1 MSNKKRIKK
10 DIEKDNI
17 IKEIKRAQNDVV
29 TAEKFFQ
36 FVNEPELVDVAIYN
50 LETKKSKYRYL
61 INVAKQKGI
70 RTSLKESLIESIAK

>member
-10 DIEKDNI
+10 DIEKENI

>member
-1 MSNKKRIKK
+1 MRTKRN
-10 DIEKDNI
+10 IEKELEKEHI
-17 IKEIKRAQNDVV
+17 IKEIKKAKNDVE

-61 INVAKQKGI
+61 INIAKQKGI

>member
-1 MSNKKRIKK
+1 MGNKKRIKK
-10 DIEKDNI
+10 DIEKENI
-17 IKEIKRAQNDVV
+17 IKEIKRAQNDIV

>member
-1 MSNKKRIKK
+1 MGNKKRIKK
-10 DIEKDNI
+10 DIEKENI

-29 TAEKFFQ
+29 PAEKFFQ
-36 FVNEPELVDVAIYN
+36 FVNDPELVDVAIYN
-50 LETKKSKYRYL
+50 LEMKKSKYRYL